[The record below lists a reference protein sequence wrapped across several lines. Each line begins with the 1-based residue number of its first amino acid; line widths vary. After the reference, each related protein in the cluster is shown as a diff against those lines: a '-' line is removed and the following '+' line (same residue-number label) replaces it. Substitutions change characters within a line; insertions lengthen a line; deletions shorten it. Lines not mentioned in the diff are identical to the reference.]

1 MRRDSRASS
10 RSSPKRATTKKKTC
24 CRTAMSLDDYLKWR
38 RALVAAPLDAHLP
51 APDTPPAVIHEAMR
65 YAVLGGG
72 KRLRPILAI
81 AAAEACGG
89 DAKALMKPFAAL
101 ELIHTYSLVH
111 DDLPALDNDDLRRGR
126 KTTHVV
132 FGEAMGI
139 LTGDALL
146 TEAFSWLAAPI
157 SGIDAAGQVRAIA
170 EIARAVDSTGMIG
183 GQVADIEAERGRLA
197 RSDRASRSV
206 AEEVAGQDARRL
218 RAGDPRST
226 LEFIHRNKTGK
237 LLTASVLLGGL
248 LAGASDDQ
256 LAAMKRYGE
265 ATGLAFQI
273 VDDLLD
279 IEESAATLGKTAG
292 KDVEQGKLTYPALL
306 GVEAARAEA
315 ARLLQ
320 VAVDN
325 ADMIGD
331 PTVNYLAAIA
341 RYICE
346 RRS

>member
-1 MRRDSRASS
+1 MN
-10 RSSPKRATTKKKTC
+10 
-24 CRTAMSLDDYLKWR
+24 LDEYLKSQ
-38 RALVAAPLDAHLP
+38 RALVDATLDAHLP
-51 APDTPPAVIHEAMR
+51 PPDTPPAVIHEAMR

-72 KRLRPILAI
+72 KRIRPILAI
-81 AAAEACGG
+81 AAAEACG
-89 DAKALMKPFAAL
+89 AEAQALLKPFAAL

-146 TEAFSWLAAPI
+146 TEAFSWLASPI
-157 SGIDAAGQVRAIA
+157 EGVDAARQVRAIA
-170 EIARAVDSTGMIG
+170 EVARAVDSTGMIG
-183 GQVADIEAERGRLA
+183 GQVADIAP
-197 RSDRASRSV
+197 ASNDL
-206 AEEVAGQDARRL
+206 QQL
-218 RAGDPRST
+218 Q
-226 LEFIHRNKTGK
+226 FIHRNKTGK

-256 LAAMKRYGE
+256 LAALQRYGE

-306 GVEAARAEA
+306 GVEAARSEA
-315 ARLLQ
+315 GRLLGEA
-320 VAVDN
+320 VAN
-325 ADMIGD
+325 ADMNVDKIRG
-331 PTVNYLAAIA
+331 PVNYLAAIA

>member
-1 MRRDSRASS
+1 VTLAE
-10 RSSPKRATTKKKTC
+10 
-24 CRTAMSLDDYLKWR
+24 YLAER
-38 RALVAAPLDAHLP
+38 RARIDRALDAQLP
-51 APDTPPAVIHEAMR
+51 PAATPPAPIHEAMR

-72 KRLRPILAI
+72 KRVRPILAI
-81 AAAEACGG
+81 AAAEACGADPAPLVG
-89 DAKALMKPFAAL
+89 HFAAL

-111 DDLPALDNDDLRRGR
+111 DDLPALDNDDYRRGR

-132 FGEAMGI
+132 YGEAIGI

-146 TEAFSWLAAPI
+146 TEAFAWLARPLP
-157 SGIDAAGQVRAIA
+157 GVAAERQLRALGVVA
-170 EIARAVDSTGMIG
+170 EAVDSRGMIG
-183 GQVADIEAERGRLA
+183 GQVADIEASGGGQALLPVPA
-197 RSDRASRSV
+197 RH
-206 AEEVAGQDARRL
+206 EEGTGKSACPPLQL
-218 RAGDPRST
+218 

-248 LAGASDDQ
+248 LANATDAQ
-256 LAAMKRYGE
+256 LAALESYGV

-279 IEESAATLGKTAG
+279 LEASSEELGKTAG
-292 KDVEQGKLTYPALL
+292 KDVAQGKLTYPALL

-315 ARLLQ
+315 GRLLG
-320 VAVDN
+320 VAIEN
-325 ADMIGD
+325 ADKIAG
-331 PTVNYLAAIA
+331 PTANYLAPIA

>member
-1 MRRDSRASS
+1 MTLTEYLGEQRA
-10 RSSPKRATTKKKTC
+10 RI
-24 CRTAMSLDDYLKWR
+24 D
-38 RALVAAPLDAHLP
+38 RALDAQLP
-51 APDTPPAVIHEAMR
+51 PAGTPPAVIHEAMR

-72 KRLRPILAI
+72 KRVRPILAI
-81 AAAEACGG
+81 AAAEACGASTERLLG
-89 DAKALMKPFAAL
+89 HFAAL

-111 DDLPALDNDDLRRGR
+111 DDLPALDNDDYRRGR

-132 FGEAMGI
+132 YGEAIGI

-146 TEAFSWLAAPI
+146 TEAFSWLARPLAEVAPER
-157 SGIDAAGQVRAIA
+157 QLRALAVVA
-170 EIARAVDSTGMIG
+170 EAVDSQGMIG
-183 GQVADIEAERGRLA
+183 GQVADLEASGDVL
-197 RSDRASRSV
+197 RSEPS
-206 AEEVAGQDARRL
+206 
-218 RAGDPRST
+218 PRPGMRE

-248 LAGASDDQ
+248 LANASESQ
-256 LAAMKRYGE
+256 LEALRAYGT

-279 IEESAATLGKTAG
+279 LEATSEELGKTAG

-306 GVEAARAEA
+306 GVEAARTEA
-315 ARLLQ
+315 QRLLG
-320 VAVDN
+320 VAIEN
-325 ADMIGD
+325 ADKIAG
-331 PTVNYLAAIA
+331 PAANYLAPIA